1 MRRDSGWAARNAHR
15 SRLPGRS
22 GLGDY
27 WYSVEEG
34 ELYVVSFTDP
44 YPARDPQ
51 GFCYTLLLQKK
62 PFRSEADLTNL
73 GESYFDACVRHGI
86 FSDRDTLLSVIAET
100 WCARHLTESGEAV
113 CDKMLDALHLD
124 EELREIGV
132 GDYKTAQD
140 AVAYALRNV
149 YAAGQAAGA
158 DAMATM
164 ARADTERRRVISEHL
179 ASELTLELDALRDAG
194 ALGSDYVPHDP
205 KQRAAVE
212 RITAPGAV
220 GLLWLDG
227 GPGTGKTLVTKC
239 CIHILRQLALRRN
252 QPDSGVHISASS
264 AKAARRLSRDAKT
277 SHTAFYI
284 PAKGPLQAAS
294 GDQEWYQRAI
304 RGRVFLLEEY
314 SMLSSQHLA
323 FILHRLKTVFR
334 CGARATRVPFSPHL
348 HHQVQNRRRALCQNP
363 RGADRRPLS
372 APACMPASTPDC
384 RSRRRRPFQCRS
396 RCRRLRE
403 GDEALPEVPSGILV
417 PLGERRASQPGR
429 RAPVQQRSGMARV
442 PEHHSSPTA
451 DGGGDR
457 ARARAAFR
465 GGGGG
470 TRVGQ

>member
-1 MRRDSGWAARNAHR
+1 MKADPTGVLVLNAEVEKALGITGLSDHQRQLISAVTLSRPVCISDAAWNILQYPIVDKSIAVHFFSTKAPETRTTSAWMNDAGSVRTSGASIPPVRRYEARPESLENITLYEAFQNYQLKNKANIRGRKPHVGASRQRLGSRNAHR

-27 WYSVEEG
+27 WYPVEEG

-51 GFCYTLLLQKK
+51 GFCYTLLLQKI

-179 ASELTLELDALRDAG
+179 ASELTL
-194 ALGSDYVPHDP
+194 
-205 KQRAAVE
+205 
-212 RITAPGAV
+212 
-220 GLLWLDG
+220 
-227 GPGTGKTLVTKC
+227 
-239 CIHILRQLALRRN
+239 
-252 QPDSGVHISASS
+252 
-264 AKAARRLSRDAKT
+264 
-277 SHTAFYI
+277 
-284 PAKGPLQAAS
+284 
-294 GDQEWYQRAI
+294 
-304 RGRVFLLEEY
+304 
-314 SMLSSQHLA
+314 
-323 FILHRLKTVFR
+323 
-334 CGARATRVPFSPHL
+334 
-348 HHQVQNRRRALCQNP
+348 
-363 RGADRRPLS
+363 
-372 APACMPASTPDC
+372 
-384 RSRRRRPFQCRS
+384 
-396 RCRRLRE
+396 
-403 GDEALPEVPSGILV
+403 
-417 PLGERRASQPGR
+417 
-429 RAPVQQRSGMARV
+429 
-442 PEHHSSPTA
+442 
-451 DGGGDR
+451 
-457 ARARAAFR
+457 
-465 GGGGG
+465 
-470 TRVGQ
+470 